1 MQYRYETLN
10 SKADGL
16 SLSLQVAEPTGCP
29 RGVLQISHGMAEH
42 KERYE
47 PLMEFLAEQ
56 GIVVA
61 IHDHRGHG
69 KSVRAAEDLGY
80 FYADGARA
88 LVEDLHQVTA
98 WLRRE
103 YARELPLYLLGHSM
117 GSLAARAYCQEFDAE
132 LDGLI
137 VCGSPS
143 YHQGS
148 RFGRT
153 LARHLQRRKGGHHRS
168 SLLQAMAFGPFAARV
183 KRAKT
188 VVDWICTDEQVVSAY
203 QGDPLCGFVFTANG
217 FEALFDLM
225 AMAYAKDG
233 WGMQNPHLPI
243 WFISGAEDPC
253 MGDLKKFGRAVD
265 FLRDKGYREVSATFY
280 PKMRHEIL
288 NEHGKEQVFS
298 DIASKLR
305 QWGLDRELSESCRKR
320 NGIVK

>member
-1 MQYRYETLN
+1 MQYRYETLD

-117 GSLAARAYCQEFDAE
+117 GSLAARA
-132 LDGLI
+132 
-137 VCGSPS
+137 
-143 YHQGS
+143 
-148 RFGRT
+148 
-153 LARHLQRRKGGHHRS
+153 
-168 SLLQAMAFGPFAARV
+168 
-183 KRAKT
+183 
-188 VVDWICTDEQVVSAY
+188 
-203 QGDPLCGFVFTANG
+203 
-217 FEALFDLM
+217 
-225 AMAYAKDG
+225 
-233 WGMQNPHLPI
+233 
-243 WFISGAEDPC
+243 
-253 MGDLKKFGRAVD
+253 
-265 FLRDKGYREVSATFY
+265 
-280 PKMRHEIL
+280 
-288 NEHGKEQVFS
+288 
-298 DIASKLR
+298 
-305 QWGLDRELSESCRKR
+305 
-320 NGIVK
+320 